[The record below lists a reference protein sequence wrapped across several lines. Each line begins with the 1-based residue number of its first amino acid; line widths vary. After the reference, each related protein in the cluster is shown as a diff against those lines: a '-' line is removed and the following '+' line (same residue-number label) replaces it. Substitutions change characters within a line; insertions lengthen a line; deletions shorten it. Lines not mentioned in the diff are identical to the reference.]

1 MADPAKIQP
10 IDKSADPYVDILK
23 LMRELTKEQ
32 SRELVIA
39 KQLSIENQ
47 LLTDLKKTHL
57 TDEQKL
63 VTLQTS
69 VIAKTKEIVELEIT
83 KKNLLA
89 RGYHVGSVAID
100 GIKNNIKDL
109 RKETRA
115 AAKEFDAIHRKMVL
129 ISSGIETMNKIG
141 LEEAVKFTKELRD
154 NWASHPML
162 GMKTLLLKA
171 IDIFNVLD
179 TAAAKFRQEMGF
191 TRKFTEGIDSSAR
204 QIAFNFAH
212 IGVTA
217 EIAYQAVGGI
227 TKNLFSSMSATT
239 AMVRDISIM
248 SAQLGISADES
259 AEFMKNMGIA
269 FRSTAGAQSN
279 MVYFTAAMSEAAGVP
294 LGEVMKDISSATKNS
309 YQFVSRTGVSLVK
322 AAIEARRMGTSLESA
337 TQTSRSLLNFTQNV
351 KDEMEASVLVGK
363 AINLQKAREL
373 AYHRDI
379 RGLNKE
385 ILNIMKE
392 TDFEN
397 LDPFQQEAVAKAL
410 GKSAGELANMAQAER
425 ERLGWEKSTDPHV
438 QAQLKAYKD
447 MMAATESIAN
457 ENGKNMRLQ
466 LQAKANQAA
475 IASITQSW
483 NAILNRIGEG
493 VLPFIEMTLRGIA
506 YVLGGI
512 NRFFGWINDGASSIA
527 GWLGTVTKFIIGAA
541 VAATLLVGMKGL
553 GKLVSWATGGIG
565 KGIGKML
572 GGIAS
577 GAGKFG
583 KANILKAAIGIAAL
597 GAALYVFAKGIKPF
611 ADVKWGPVFI
621 GVAALYLLGHAVS
634 SLGKATTAMIKGAV
648 GIAVLGGALW
658 LFGKLSK
665 PFAEINWKGM
675 LGATLALA
683 AVALVAGI
691 MGAPPIIG
699 FILMGAVAIAAL
711 GLALIPFAAA
721 AWIASKALQN
731 LSDVK
736 WKDIATGI
744 FRIGIQTPLIAGM
757 GMAMLIAAPGIAA
770 FSLALIPLSF
780 IANRAGAGM
789 MNLGAGLKMITES
802 FGQLQNM
809 SFIGTILQIKNLSS
823 AIKDLSKVISA
834 MPDISV
840 EKLKAIALAG
850 GGGEAAQKKDN
861 TSEMLSA
868 IKDAID
874 GLRTDFKNGAVTATV
889 FLDSQKFDSAIGRRM
904 IFTGALA

>member
-1 MADPAKIQP
+1 MAAR
-10 IDKSADPYVDILK
+10 IDMNSSATALESI
-23 LMRELTKEQ
+23 
-32 SRELVIA
+32 S
-39 KQLSIENQ
+39 KQLERQDVVLASINTRWSGMVNLAKVASEVAKNEVTLTEKLSSVQSSIE
-47 LLTDLKKTHL
+47 
-57 TDEQKL
+57 
-63 VTLQTS
+63 
-69 VIAKTKEIVELEIT
+69 AKTKEIAFWENERLHNSAAVAGMGSLIRNEQMRLLGLLKEEYAERDRINSIINKQLAGAILLEKTGLKPLVDRVKQYQDLWNKDGGVVVALAGFNIWKKTFELF
-83 KKNLLA
+83 K
-89 RGYHVGSVAID
+89 SID
-100 GIKNNIKDL
+100 D
-109 RKETRA
+109 A
-115 AAKEFDAIHRKMVL
+115 AAEFRMQMGLTRSESEGVYKTIQELTINLTQVGVTAKIASAAAFELSKAL
-129 ISSGIETMNKIG
+129 YSSNSVSYELAENVSLMKAQLGVAEGTSA
-141 LEEAVKFTKELRD
+141 EFVKT
-154 NWASHPML
+154 L
-162 GMKTLLLKA
+162 GMMSQT
-171 IDIFNVLD
+171 
-179 TAAAKFRQEMGF
+179 TAAAQV
-191 TRKFTEGIDSSAR
+191 
-204 QIAFNFAH
+204 N
-212 IGVTA
+212 
-217 EIAYQAVGGI
+217 
-227 TKNLFSSMSATT
+227 MSYYA
-239 AMVRDISIM
+239 ANM
-248 SAQLGISADES
+248 S
-259 AEFMKNMGIA
+259 K
-269 FRSTAGAQSN
+269 
-279 MVYFTAAMSEAAGVP
+279 AAGVP
-294 LGEVMKDISSATKNS
+294 LGEVMQDVNTAVKNS
-309 YQFVSRTGVSLVK
+309 YQFITKSGVALIK

-337 TQTSRSLLNFTQNV
+337 TQSGRSLLNFTQNV

-363 AINLQKAREL
+363 SINLQKAREL

-410 GKSAGELANMAQAER
+410 GKSAGELGNMAQAER
-425 ERLGWEKSTDPHV
+425 QRMDMERSTNSEIQKGLKS
-438 QAQLKAYKD
+438 YKEQ
-447 MMAATESIAN
+447 MAATESIAK
-457 ENGKNMRLQ
+457 ENGKNLAIQ
-466 LQAKANQAA
+466 LRTQQNQARIAA
-475 IASITQSW
+475 ISQTWASIMQKMS
-483 NAILNRIGEG
+483 AAFLPM
-493 VLPFIEMTLRGIA
+493 VLKALE
-506 YVLGGI
+506 GI
-512 NRFFGWINDGASSIA
+512 NFVLNKIA
-527 GWLGTVTKFIIGAA
+527 EHPNIL
-541 VAATLLVGMKGL
+541 KGL
-553 GKLVSWATGGIG
+553 GLVVGTIGGIMLIV
-565 KGIGKML
+565 KAFSALKFALFGIKAASTALGGATAAGGGML
-572 GGIAS
+572 GGLFRGIGTALRQLRPADIAR
-577 GAGKFG
+577 F
-583 KANILKAAIGIAAL
+583 AISLAL
-597 GAALYVFAKGIKPF
+597 LGGALYVFAKGIKPF
-611 ADVKWGPVFI
+611 ADVKWGPVFA
-621 GVAALYLLGHAVS
+621 GVGALVVLGIAVS
-634 SLGKATTAMIKGAV
+634 ALGKMTTSMMKGAV
-648 GIAVLGGALW
+648 GVAVLGGALW
-658 LFGKLSK
+658 LFGTLVK
-665 PFAEINWKGM
+665 PFTEINWKGM
-675 LGATLALA
+675 LTATLALA

-823 AIKDLSKVISA
+823 AIKDLSKSISA